1 MRASST
7 RRRHPSGPRF
17 TLPSLALALLMGL
30 TACDSTRE
38 SAPESGSPAAEE
50 APAEQ
55 AQERPAPTTEVIRG
69 EGVTLT
75 LGEVEKAVDRLR
87 IFAPRNEDGSF
98 AEPDERWFRTPQA
111 QSSLVNN
118 LLHFEVMRL
127 AAEEWELSITPED
140 RIKLVREQEQLTPFL
155 PLFEESEQSAALRQ
169 HLNEAGLSEDD
180 VRHLVDDMV
189 YAEKVHQQ
197 LVERFDDEALW
208 AIYEA
213 ANDTATLV
221 VVRGT
226 NTPTSREIDEAVVA
240 MADEIEAYYRDNP
253 QRYMRPETAR
263 LTVLRPQGGDKPE
276 AVREAARRLEAG
288 EDAEAIAAGLGLE
301 LRPEAFLIKPENP
314 AIFEDDASD
323 IGFEMSG
330 PRGQYAYKV
339 LERMAPEPLELTRPL
354 KREIASHLMRTRGV
368 VDSARRRLEPALGI
382 MESFPTGEALS
393 DARIE
398 SMITELENAGFEAVR
413 SEPFSLQG
421 QGIVPGVG
429 LAEEVVEAT
438 AALSLN
444 DPTVDAPVKS
454 RDDVYV
460 FRMVDRSRADRADFE
475 AEREAFREQFMARNA
490 RRFTQELVHKTRDE
504 RNITLNLEPV
514 RQRYPLMSKD
524 EQAAFMAEQ
533 NAASQAAPA
542 PQAEPAAQAEGDT
555 AQPSPTSER

>member
-7 RRRHPSGPRF
+7 RRRHPFRPGLP
-17 TLPSLALALLMGL
+17 LPSLALALALVL
-30 TACDSTRE
+30 AACDSSEE
-38 SAPESGSPAAEE
+38 SAPENTSA
-50 APAEQ
+50 
-55 AQERPAPTTEVIRG
+55 AQEASADNSAEHPADPPAPTSEVIRG
-69 EGVTLT
+69 EGVSLT

-87 IFAPRNEDGSF
+87 IFAPRGEDGSF
-98 AEPDERWFRTPQA
+98 AAPDERWFRTPQA

-118 LLHFEVMRL
+118 LLHFKVMRL

-140 RIKLVREQEQLTPFL
+140 RIKLVREQEQLAPFL
-155 PLFEESEQSAALRQ
+155 PLFEESDESATLRK

-263 LTVLRPQGGDKPE
+263 LTVLRPKGGDKPE

-314 AIFEDDASD
+314 AIFEEDAKD

-339 LERMAPEPLELTRPL
+339 LERIPPQPLELTRPL
-354 KREIASHLMRTRGV
+354 KREIASHLLRSRGV

-382 MESFPTGEALS
+382 MEKFPVGEALS
-393 DARIE
+393 DAQIE
-398 SMITELENAGFEAVR
+398 TMVTELENAGFEAVR

-421 QGIVPGVG
+421 RGLVPGIG
-429 LAEEVVEAT
+429 LVEDVVQAT
-438 AALSLN
+438 ASLTLN
-444 DPTVDAPVKS
+444 NPTVNAPVQS

-460 FRMVDRSRADRADFE
+460 FRMVDRSRAERDAFE
-475 AEREAFREQFMARNA
+475 AEREAFRETFMARNA
-490 RRFTQELVHKTRDE
+490 QRFNQEFVQKTRDE
-504 RNITLNLEPV
+504 RNITVNLEPV
-514 RQRYPLMSKD
+514 RQRYPLMSKE
-524 EQAAFMAEQ
+524 EQSAFVAEQ
-533 NAASQAAPA
+533 NAAPQPAPA
-542 PQAEPAAQAEGDT
+542 PEAS

>member
-7 RRRHPSGPRF
+7 RRRHPLGPRY
-17 TLPSLALALLMGL
+17 TLPSLALALTMGL
-30 TACDSTRE
+30 AACDSAE
-38 SAPESGSPAAEE
+38 KSAPENTSATQE
-50 APAEQ
+50 APAENN
-55 AQERPAPTTEVIRG
+55 AERPDPTTEVIRG

-87 IFAPRNEDGSF
+87 IFAPRNDDGSF

-127 AAEEWELSITPED
+127 AAEEWDLSIAPED
-140 RIKLVREQEQLTPFL
+140 RLKLVREQEQLSPFL
-155 PLFEESEQSAALRQ
+155 PLFEESAESATLRQ

-189 YAEKVHQQ
+189 YGEKVHQQ
-197 LVERFDDEALW
+197 LVERFDDDALW

-240 MADEIEAYYRDNP
+240 MADDIEAYYRDNP

-263 LTVLRPQGGDKPE
+263 LTVLRPKGGDKPE
-276 AVREAARRLEAG
+276 AVREAALRLKAG

-314 AIFEDDASD
+314 AIFEEDAED

-339 LERMAPEPLELTRPL
+339 LERMPPEPLELNRPL
-354 KREIASHLMRTRGV
+354 RREIASHLMRTRGV

-382 MESFPTGEALS
+382 MEKFPTDKALS
-393 DARIE
+393 DAQIE
-398 SMITELENAGFEAVR
+398 TMVTELENAGFEAVR
-413 SEPFSLQG
+413 SEPFSLRG

-429 LAEEVVEAT
+429 LAEEVVAAT
-438 AALSLN
+438 ASLTLKS
-444 DPTVDAPVKS
+444 PTVDAPVKS

-460 FRMVDRSRADRADFE
+460 FRMVDRSSADRADFE
-475 AEREAFREQFMARNA
+475 AEREAFRESFMARNA
-490 RRFTQELVHKTRDE
+490 RRFSQEFVHKTRED
-504 RNITLNLEPV
+504 RNITVDLEPV
-514 RQRYPLMSKD
+514 RQRYPLMSKE

-533 NAASQAAPA
+533 NAAPQPADAPSNEPA
-542 PQAEPAAQAEGDT
+542 PQDGSEAT